1 MNITYDQALANVLEH
16 LEDSYV
22 PVQIVRAEEFS
33 EGWYFCYESIEYM
46 RTQVFSSRLVG
57 NGPLLVDRET
67 GEMYVLGTSKPVKLS
82 VDDYVREKHERKK
95 EGVA

>member
-1 MNITYDQALANVLEH
+1 MITYEQALAKVREY

-33 EGWYFCYESIEYM
+33 EGWYFCYESVEYM
-46 RTQVFSSRLVG
+46 ETENFSSRLVG

-67 GEMYVLGTSKPVKLS
+67 GEMYVLGTSKPVKHS
-82 VDDYVREKHERKK
+82 VEDYVRQKHER
-95 EGVA
+95 ENYGIS